1 MRLALVSIVLVPFA
15 LFSTYVVATM
25 GLTNLFEVSA
35 REPWGMQMF
44 LDIYI
49 AISLFCVWMVK
60 DARERGIPAWP
71 YVIASLS
78 AGSVGA
84 LAYLVHR
91 ELKGSARARAAIA

>member
-15 LFSTYVVATM
+15 LFSGYVVATM

-35 REPWGMQMF
+35 REPWALQM
-44 LDIYI
+44 LIDIYL

-78 AGSVGA
+78 LGSVGA

-91 ELKGSARARAAIA
+91 ELKGTSTTRTALA